1 MNLKSLPYESIEA
14 SAIRCF
20 AATFPSIEEELKSHY
35 DYDSY
40 ADYCKNCGE
49 YTVLSYCVYR
59 DLLNYL
65 QTVETVS
72 LQFNDLLEKNA
83 AFSSFLH
90 DEERESNAELFRT
103 L

>member
-1 MNLKSLPYESIEA
+1 MTMIHMQIIARTVESMQ
-14 SAIRCF
+14 C
-20 AATFPSIEEELKSHY
+20 
-35 DYDSY
+35 
-40 ADYCKNCGE
+40 C
-49 YTVLSYCVYR
+49 SYCVYR
-59 DLLNYL
+59 DLLNFL

-90 DEERESNAELFRT
+90 DEERESNEELFRT